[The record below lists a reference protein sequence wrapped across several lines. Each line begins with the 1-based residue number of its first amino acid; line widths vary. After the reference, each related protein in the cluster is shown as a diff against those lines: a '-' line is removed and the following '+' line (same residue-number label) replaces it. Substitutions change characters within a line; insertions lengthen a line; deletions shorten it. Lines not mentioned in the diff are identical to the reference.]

1 MNRLIMKQAA
11 QKMCLLLS
19 FFLLVSSASLA
30 QVEFETSLL
39 YDYFGAIKS
48 SKNFLFTMTP
58 LKKTYDQS
66 ELIILSFEG
75 EELSWLQ
82 FQNRNRPTITKF
94 GMMGESTVFMMS
106 TGEFVLLD
114 ADGKETS
121 RHTLTFEE
129 KIKGSKTL
137 ISDKGITVIQEVK
150 IPKVGAALRVTQFST
165 TFEEQWKYEKIAEKG
180 KYDIE

>member
-1 MNRLIMKQAA
+1 MNQLILNRVASRMF
-11 QKMCLLLS
+11 LLLL
-19 FFLLVSSASLA
+19 FLWVSAGASQA
-30 QVEFETSLL
+30 QVEFETSLP

-75 EELSWLQ
+75 EELSRLQ

-94 GMMGESTVFMMS
+94 GMMGERTVFMMS

-114 ADGKETS
+114 ADWKET
-121 RHTLTFEE
+121 
-129 KIKGSKTL
+129 
-137 ISDKGITVIQEVK
+137 
-150 IPKVGAALRVTQFST
+150 
-165 TFEEQWKYEKIAEKG
+165 
-180 KYDIE
+180 